1 MRLSRFL
8 TLTFLVTSFSLLYV
22 WQQTEIFRLAY
33 IGQSN
38 FSAFQELLDKNT
50 VLRYNIGRNASL
62 VRIASKV
69 EQGLAFQMPQGYH
82 LVKLTGSRKDML
94 RLVKQPAKRES
105 LASRIFGI
113 KREAEAKTIN
123 P

>member
-1 MRLSRFL
+1 MKLSRFL
-8 TLTFLVTSFSLLYV
+8 ALTFVVTSFSLLYV

-33 IGQSN
+33 VGQNKATS
-38 FSAFQELLDKNT
+38 FQELLDKNT

-62 VRIASKV
+62 VRIASIV
-69 EQGLAFQMPQGYH
+69 EDGTALQMPQGYH
-82 LVKLTGSRKDML
+82 LVKLTGSRKDNF
-94 RLVKQPAKRES
+94 RLVKKMPKRES
-105 LASRIFGI
+105 LAFRIFGI